1 MKEIAFRWIDKHLIN
16 VTIRENFLILFFAPL
31 IAIIIVSTTLIDA
44 AEKQQNQ
51 ILRQE
56 LETVATL
63 ISQTNLEQSDVIRV
77 LADSNI
83 QVGSSGKHT
92 AQVANSGYQLTITEQ
107 PNLLSALTIGHS
119 AIIVAACLF
128 IVMCLYYIMT
138 FMGGA
143 LYNIYDAV
151 TRLADGDLSYRIN
164 HAPAR
169 NDFNLIARTVDRVS
183 EREHKLV
190 IATQEAIA
198 LIQQISS
205 ELRQR
210 SNDNEA
216 LTLQQQERID
226 SLASATE
233 QMASS
238 VREVASHAHDTSSQ
252 TSEAAQLTT
261 QGQTQV
267 ITTLTA
273 INQLGTEINSASKA
287 VMELDSN
294 AAQIDDV
301 VTTISA
307 ISEQTNLLALNAAIE
322 AARAGEQGR
331 GFAVV
336 ADEVRTLASRTQNA
350 TVEIQQMIEALQSNS
365 QRLMKVMQHTVSNA
379 ESSEK
384 MMSSVNQDIDQI
396 SAKNQSISGRSIEIA
411 AAAEEQGAVA
421 DSIASDVEQ
430 VRKQSR
436 QVADMVTQSTE
447 EIHRLYQ
454 QADVLE
460 SLMKDLKV

>member
-1 MKEIAFRWIDKHLIN
+1 
-16 VTIRENFLILFFAPL
+16 
-31 IAIIIVSTTLIDA
+31 
-44 AEKQQNQ
+44 
-51 ILRQE
+51 
-56 LETVATL
+56 
-63 ISQTNLEQSDVIRV
+63 
-77 LADSNI
+77 
-83 QVGSSGKHT
+83 
-92 AQVANSGYQLTITEQ
+92 
-107 PNLLSALTIGHS
+107 
-119 AIIVAACLF
+119 
-128 IVMCLYYIMT
+128 
-138 FMGGA
+138 
-143 LYNIYDAV
+143 
-151 TRLADGDLSYRIN
+151 
-164 HAPAR
+164 
-169 NDFNLIARTVDRVS
+169 VS

-267 ITTLTA
+267 ITTLSA

-287 VMELDSN
+287 VQELDSN

-336 ADEVRTLASRTQNA
+336 ADEVRTLAQRTQDS
-350 TVEIQQMIEALQSNS
+350 T
-365 QRLMKVMQHTVSNA
+365 
-379 ESSEK
+379 
-384 MMSSVNQDIDQI
+384 
-396 SAKNQSISGRSIEIA
+396 IEI
-411 AAAEEQGAVA
+411 EDIINKLQGETNIANNKVSATQKRAA
-421 DSIASDVEQ
+421 DSIKGTHQIELALDSIVTSVSSVTLMIEQIASTAGEQ
-430 VRKQSR
+430 VK
-436 QVADMVTQSTE
+436 VTE
-447 EIHRLYQ
+447 EINHKISDIDVKSESVTSGAREVSNVANE
-454 QADVLE
+454 QANIADNLNK
-460 SLMKDLKV
+460 LAAKFIA

>member
-1 MKEIAFRWIDKHLIN
+1 MLQQEM
-16 VTIRENFLILFFAPL
+16 EN
-31 IAIIIVSTTLIDA
+31 
-44 AEKQQNQ
+44 
-51 ILRQE
+51 
-56 LETVATL
+56 VATL
-63 ISQTNLEQSDVIRV
+63 ISQTNLSQSDVSRI
-77 LADSNI
+77 LAGSNI

-92 AQVANSGYQLTITEQ
+92 VQVTNSGYNLTITEQ
-107 PNLLSALTIGHS
+107 PNLLSALTISH
-119 AIIVAACLF
+119 ATIIVAACLF
-128 IVMCLYYIMT
+128 IIMCLYYIMT

-164 HAPAR
+164 YSPAR

-210 SNDNEA
+210 SQDNEA

-252 TSEAAQLTT
+252 TNEATQLTT

-267 ITTLTA
+267 TTTLSA
-273 INQLGTEINSASKA
+273 INQLGTEINSAAQA
-287 VMELDSN
+287 VEKLDSN
-294 AAQIDDV
+294 TAQIGDV

-336 ADEVRTLASRTQNA
+336 ADEVRTLAGRTQNA
-350 TVEIQQMIEALQSNS
+350 TVEIQQMIEALQNNS
-365 QRLMKVMQHTVSNA
+365 QSLMKVMHHTVGNA
-379 ESSEK
+379 ESSGK
-384 MMSSVNQDIDQI
+384 MMSSVSQDIDQI
-396 SAKNQSISGRSIEIA
+396 SEKKPVYCRPEYRNR
-411 AAAEEQGAVA
+411 
-421 DSIASDVEQ
+421 
-430 VRKQSR
+430 RCR
-436 QVADMVTQSTE
+436 
-447 EIHRLYQ
+447 
-454 QADVLE
+454 
-460 SLMKDLKV
+460 

>member
-31 IAIIIVSTTLIDA
+31 LAIIIVSATLIDA
-44 AEKQQNQ
+44 AEDQQNQ
-51 ILRQE
+51 ILQQE
-56 LETVATL
+56 METVATL
-63 ISQTNLEQSDVIRV
+63 ISQANLSQSDVSRI
-77 LADSNI
+77 LAGSNI
-83 QVGSSGKHT
+83 QVGSNGKLT
-92 AQVANSGYQLTITEQ
+92 AQVADTGYTLTITEQ
-107 PNLLSALTIGHS
+107 PNLLSALTISHS
-119 AIIVAACLF
+119 VIIAAACLF
-128 IVMCLYYIMT
+128 IIMCLYYIMT

-164 HAPAR
+164 HSPAR

-210 SNDNEA
+210 SQDNEA

-252 TSEAAQLTT
+252 TNEATQLTT

-267 ITTLTA
+267 TTTLSA
-273 INQLGTEINSASKA
+273 INQLGTEIKSASQA
-287 VMELDSN
+287 VEKLDSN
-294 AAQIDDV
+294 TAQIGDV

-322 AARAGEQGR
+322 AARAGDLGR

-336 ADEVRTLASRTQNA
+336 ADEVRTLAG
-350 TVEIQQMIEALQSNS
+350 NS
-365 QRLMKVMQHTVSNA
+365 QVSSNEIDNLVRTTVGKIEELASLIRR
-379 ESSEK
+379 
-384 MMSSVNQDIDQI
+384 ID
-396 SAKNQSISGRSIEIA
+396 N
-411 AAAEEQGAVA
+411 
-421 DSIASDVEQ
+421 
-430 VRKQSR
+430 
-436 QVADMVTQSTE
+436 
-447 EIHRLYQ
+447 
-454 QADVLE
+454 
-460 SLMKDLKV
+460 